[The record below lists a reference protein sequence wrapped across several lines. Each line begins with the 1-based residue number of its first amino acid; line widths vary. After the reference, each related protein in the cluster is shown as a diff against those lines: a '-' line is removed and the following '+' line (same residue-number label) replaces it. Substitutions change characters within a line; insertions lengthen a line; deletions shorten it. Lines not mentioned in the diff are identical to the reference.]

1 MWEKILNTLDYT
13 SHNGR
18 YLAVFQYAHNGHN
31 TYYCFDVREPNRTL
45 IDAVGIG
52 SLPTISHML
61 PIEYQKP
68 IVIKRFDNEGIKF
81 NSGLLA
87 SFWHW
92 FVVNWVRWG

>member
-1 MWEKILNTLDYT
+1 
-13 SHNGR
+13 
-18 YLAVFQYAHNGHN
+18 
-31 TYYCFDVREPNRTL
+31 
-45 IDAVGIG
+45 
-52 SLPTISHML
+52 ML